1 MKSEKC
7 GVKEASLS
15 KKVANGRP
23 RKERES
29 ERKIKKSRKR
39 ALNREIV
46 SSWVLYGNMI
56 EIDTLWTEGQTKLL
70 GKIES

>member
-1 MKSEKC
+1 MCRKRDIAIEKS
-7 GVKEASLS
+7 GQRTT
-15 KKVANGRP
+15 KKR
-23 RKERES
+23 ERES